1 MSIENLKITAT
12 LRSPL
17 VGDPPYLDA
26 LLTYEL
32 AFKMNSFES
41 RKFNKSTPIE
51 KFQRLPIPLTQYEI
65 NRMKVNSCSDPIYFI
80 KTEWHD
86 KLSKRFE
93 TDKLSLIIDPEKRKS
108 ITPGSGYLRA
118 RWQPLHAKLI
128 DKIIWFARGDAK
140 ECRRLLKGIMSLG
153 YYRKIGYGLVA
164 KWEVEIN
171 QNEDSDFIFANCDS
185 KKVLMKTVPIGDD
198 LKHKEGYR
206 LSYGAVIP
214 PYWHPG
220 NFREIAIPV

>member
-32 AFKMNSFES
+32 GFKMHKFEDM
-41 RKFNKSTPIE
+41 KFNKSTPIE
-51 KFQRLPIPLTQYEI
+51 KIERLPIPLTQCEI
-65 NRMKVNSCSDPIYFI
+65 NGVKVNSCSDPIFII

-93 TDKLSLIIDPEKRKS
+93 TDRLSLLIDPNKRKN
-108 ITPGSGYLRA
+108 ITPGTGHLKS
-118 RWQPLHAKLI
+118 RWQPLHAKLV
-128 DKIIWFARGDAK
+128 DKIVWFARGDAK
-140 ECRRLLKGIMSLG
+140 ECRRLLKGIVSLG

-164 KWEVEIN
+164 KWEVE
-171 QNEDSDFIFANCDS
+171 ETEKSDNFIFGKYEN
-185 KKVLMKTVPIGDD
+185 KKILMKTVPIGND
-198 LKHKEGYR
+198 LKYTEGYR
-206 LSYGAVIP
+206 ISYGACIP
-214 PYWHPG
+214 PYWHNG
-220 NFREIAIPV
+220 NFREIAIPI

>member
-1 MSIENLKITAT
+1 MSINNLKITAT

-32 AFKMNSFES
+32 GFKMHRFEDM
-41 RKFNKSTPIE
+41 KFNKATPIE
-51 KFQRLPIPLTQYEI
+51 KFERLPIPLTQYEV
-65 NRMKVNSCSDPIYFI
+65 NGVKVNSCSDPIFII

-93 TDKLSLIIDPEKRKS
+93 TDRLSLLIDPGKRRN
-108 ITPGSGYLRA
+108 ITPGTGYLRS

-128 DKIIWFARGDAK
+128 DKIVWFACGDAK
-140 ECRRLLKGIMSLG
+140 ECRRLLKGIVSLG
-153 YYRKIGYGLVA
+153 YYRKIGYGLIA
-164 KWEVEIN
+164 KWEVEKIEN
-171 QNEDSDFIFANCDS
+171 NYSILADNKI
-185 KKVLMKTVPIGDD
+185 MKTLPISD
-198 LKHKEGYR
+198 KIKNYEGYR
-206 LSYGAVIP
+206 ISYGACEP

-220 NFREIAIPV
+220 NFREVVIPV